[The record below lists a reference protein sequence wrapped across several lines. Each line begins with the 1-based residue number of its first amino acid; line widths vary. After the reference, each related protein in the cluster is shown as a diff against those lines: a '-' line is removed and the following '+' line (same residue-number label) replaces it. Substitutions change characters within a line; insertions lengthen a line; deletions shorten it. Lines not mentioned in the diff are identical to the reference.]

1 MKHLKY
7 RNKKALRTNASADFI
22 AYLQAKD
29 LSKSTQ
35 EHYNFYVER
44 FKIWLGRDVT
54 LVTKK
59 DILNYLA
66 YLKQLGNQQ
75 HITRRNN
82 LIAINHYFT
91 HLFHK
96 GDVATI
102 PSAFIKIRGTQK
114 RKLHYIFSREELQAL
129 NDNYY
134 HRFIREYD
142 DSHIPKNQRLQSYL
156 SRQRNYVML
165 GFLIHQG
172 ITTNEMGVITLD
184 DLDLIK
190 AKLTIRRK
198 GMKRT
203 LDLEASQIGSLMN
216 YVNTIRPQYLQFRNH
231 ETNQLFLTL
240 PIAGRSATKGTDLM
254 GTVKPLTKQTRQ
266 LEPKLKNFKQ
276 VRASVITHWIKT
288 VGLRQAQ
295 YNAGHR
301 HINSTEHYIPHDLEG
316 LTDELKKF
324 NPF

>member
-1 MKHLKY
+1 MKDTKR
-7 RNKKALRTNASADFI
+7 RNKRAPHIDASGDFI
-22 AYLQAKD
+22 SYLQAKD

-44 FKIWLGRDVT
+44 FRIWLGKDIT
-54 LVTKK
+54 TTTKK

-91 HLFHK
+91 YLYHK
-96 GDVATI
+96 DITATI
-102 PSAFIKIRGTQK
+102 PTALIKIRGTQK
-114 RKLHYIFSREELQAL
+114 KHLYYIFSREELERL
-129 NDNYY
+129 NDSYY

-142 DSHIPKNQRLQSYL
+142 DGHIPKNQRLQSFL

-172 ITTNEMGVITLD
+172 ITTNEMGVITLN

-190 AKLTIRRK
+190 TKLNIRRK
-198 GMKRT
+198 GVQRT
-203 LDLEASQIGSLMN
+203 LDLEASQIGSLMH
-216 YVNTIRPQYLQFRNH
+216 YVQTIRPQYLQFRTE
-231 ETNQLFLTL
+231 ETDQLFLTL
-240 PIAGRSATKGTDLM
+240 PVSGRSTTNGNDMM
-254 GTVKPLTKQTRQ
+254 GTVKPLTKQARQ
-266 LEPKLKNFKQ
+266 LEPKLKNFMQ

-301 HINSTEHYIPHDLEG
+301 HIDSTEHYIPNDLEE
-316 LTDELKKF
+316 LTDEFKKF